1 MNKLPTI
8 RGKCGICNQIVTTN
22 DLRYKTKFKKYYHQ
36 KCMNLN
42 QNEDDVPILDDICC
56 VCHKPISKLDE
67 KIYFNNRFYH
77 KDHKQCV
84 SKKNISNKYI

>member
-1 MNKLPTI
+1 
-8 RGKCGICNQIVTTN
+8 
-22 DLRYKTKFKKYYHQ
+22 
-36 KCMNLN
+36 MNLN

-77 KDHKQCV
+77 KDHKQCKI
-84 SKKNISNKYI
+84 KKYNN